1 MIQALEN
8 GEKPRFGPDLDPLGL
23 KSGRVFF
30 FFFFQNFGFFR
41 LTRYHGQQSSCTISE
56 KTNDLIL
63 TKLSEEQTGRGPD
76 RRTRVIS

>member
-30 FFFFQNFGFFR
+30 FFFFQNFGFVR
-41 LTRYHGQQSSCTISE
+41 LTRYHG
-56 KTNDLIL
+56 
-63 TKLSEEQTGRGPD
+63 
-76 RRTRVIS
+76 